1 MFNPLIFS
9 LMKKVMLVMS
19 MLLLFVCSAFAQ
31 AEVSNEGTQIIL
43 DLSTFT
49 GIVTVISSVVTQIFK
64 LIPTIDGSKIA
75 KIGISVAV
83 GIVVCMLAW
92 VLKISEPL
100 AGLIWWQTLIYGV
113 AAGLSGCGFYDLV
126 KVVWELFKP
135 KDEVI
140 HID

>member
-1 MFNPLIFS
+1 
-9 LMKKVMLVMS
+9 MKKIVLVMS
-19 MLLLFVCSAFAQ
+19 MLLLFVCGVFAQ
-31 AEVSNEGTQIIL
+31 TEVSNEGTQIIL
-43 DLSTFT
+43 DLSTFG
-49 GIVTVISSVVTQIFK
+49 GIVAVISPVVTQIFK
-64 LIPTIDGSKIA
+64 LIPAIDGSKIA
-75 KIGISVAV
+75 KIGISVGV
-83 GIVVCMLAW
+83 GIAVCMLAW

-140 HID
+140 HMD

>member
-1 MFNPLIFS
+1 
-9 LMKKVMLVMS
+9 MKKIVLVMS
-19 MLLLFVCSAFAQ
+19 MLMLFVCGVFAQ
-31 AEVSNEGTQIIL
+31 TEVSNEGTQIIL

-64 LIPTIDGSKIA
+64 LIPAIDGSKIA
-75 KIGISVAV
+75 KIGISVGV
-83 GIVVCMLAW
+83 GIIVCMLAW

-135 KDEVI
+135 KDEVV
-140 HID
+140 HLD

>member
-1 MFNPLIFS
+1 
-9 LMKKVMLVMS
+9 MKKIVLVMS
-19 MLLLFVCSAFAQ
+19 MLLLFVCGAFAQ
-31 AEVSNEGTQIIL
+31 TEVSNEGTQIIL

-49 GIVTVISSVVTQIFK
+49 GIVAVISSVVTQIFK
-64 LIPTIDGSKIA
+64 LIPAIDGSKIA

-135 KDEVI
+135 KEQD
-140 HID
+140 

>member
-1 MFNPLIFS
+1 
-9 LMKKVMLVMS
+9 MKKVMLVMS
-19 MLLLFVCSAFAQ
+19 MLLLFVCGVFAQ
-31 AEVSNEGTQIIL
+31 TEVSNEGTQIIL
-43 DLSTFT
+43 DLSTFG
-49 GIVTVISSVVTQIFK
+49 GIVGLISSAVTQIFK
-64 LIPTIDGSKIA
+64 AFPAIDGSKIA

-83 GIVVCMLAW
+83 GIAVCMLAW

-135 KDEVI
+135 KEQD
-140 HID
+140 

>member
-1 MFNPLIFS
+1 
-9 LMKKVMLVMS
+9 MKKIVLVMS
-19 MLLLFVCSAFAQ
+19 MLMLFVCGAFAQ
-31 AEVSNEGTQIIL
+31 TEVSNEGTQIIL

-64 LIPTIDGSKIA
+64 LIPAIDGSKIA

-83 GIVVCMLAW
+83 GIVVCMLSW
-92 VLKISEPL
+92 LLKVSEPL

-140 HID
+140 HMD

>member
-1 MFNPLIFS
+1 
-9 LMKKVMLVMS
+9 MKKVMFVIVM
-19 MLLLFVCSAFAQ
+19 MMIFVPGVFAQ
-31 AEVSNEGTQIIL
+31 TEVISEEAQFAI
-43 DLSTFT
+43 DLSTFG
-49 GIVTVISSVVTQIFK
+49 GIVAVISPVVTQIFK
-64 LIPTIDGSKIA
+64 LIPAIDGSKIA

-140 HID
+140 HLD

>member
-1 MFNPLIFS
+1 
-9 LMKKVMLVMS
+9 MKKIVLVMS
-19 MLLLFVCSAFAQ
+19 MLLLFVCGTFAQ
-31 AEVSNEGTQIIL
+31 TEVSNEGTQIIF

-49 GIVTVISSVVTQIFK
+49 GIVAVISSVVTQIFK
-64 LIPTIDGSKIA
+64 LIPAIDGSKIA
-75 KIGISVAV
+75 KIGISVGV
-83 GIVVCMLAW
+83 GIIVCMLAW

-140 HID
+140 HLD

>member
-1 MFNPLIFS
+1 
-9 LMKKVMLVMS
+9 MKKIVLVMS
-19 MLLLFVCSAFAQ
+19 MLMLFVCGVFAQ
-31 AEVSNEGTQIIL
+31 TEVSNEGTQIIL
-43 DLSTFT
+43 DLSTFG
-49 GIVTVISSVVTQIFK
+49 GIVAVISPVVTQIFK
-64 LIPTIDGSKIA
+64 LIPAIDGSKIA

-126 KVVWELFKP
+126 KVVWDLVKP

-140 HID
+140 HLD

>member
-1 MFNPLIFS
+1 
-9 LMKKVMLVMS
+9 MKKIVLVMS
-19 MLLLFVCSAFAQ
+19 MLMLFVCGVFAQ
-31 AEVSNEGTQIIL
+31 TEVSNEETQIIL
-43 DLSTFT
+43 DLSTFG
-49 GIVTVISSVVTQIFK
+49 GIVAVISPVVTQIFK
-64 LIPTIDGSKIA
+64 LIPAIDGSKIA

-92 VLKISEPL
+92 ILKVSEPL

-140 HID
+140 HLD

>member
-1 MFNPLIFS
+1 
-9 LMKKVMLVMS
+9 MKKIVLVMS
-19 MLLLFVCSAFAQ
+19 MLMLFVCGAFAQ
-31 AEVSNEGTQIIL
+31 TEVSNEGTQIIL

-49 GIVTVISSVVTQIFK
+49 GIVAVISSVVTQIFK
-64 LIPTIDGSKIA
+64 LIPAIDGSKIA

-135 KDEVI
+135 KDVI
-140 HID
+140 HLD

>member
-1 MFNPLIFS
+1 
-9 LMKKVMLVMS
+9 MKKIVLVMS
-19 MLLLFVCSAFAQ
+19 MLLLFVGGAFAQ
-31 AEVSNEGTQIIL
+31 TEVSNEGTQIIL

-49 GIVTVISSVVTQIFK
+49 GIVAVISSVVTQIFK
-64 LIPTIDGSKIA
+64 LIPAIDGSKIA

-126 KVVWELFKP
+126 KVVWDLVKP

-140 HID
+140 HLD

>member
-1 MFNPLIFS
+1 
-9 LMKKVMLVMS
+9 MKKIVLVMS
-19 MLLLFVCSAFAQ
+19 MLMLFVCGAFAQ
-31 AEVSNEGTQIIL
+31 TEVSNEGTQIIL

-64 LIPTIDGSKIA
+64 LIPSIDGSKIA

-140 HID
+140 RMD

>member
-1 MFNPLIFS
+1 
-9 LMKKVMLVMS
+9 MKKIVLVMS
-19 MLLLFVCSAFAQ
+19 MLLLFVCGAFAQ
-31 AEVSNEGTQIIL
+31 TEVSNEGTQIIL

-49 GIVTVISSVVTQIFK
+49 GIVAVISSVVTQIFK
-64 LIPTIDGSKIA
+64 LIPAIDGSKIA

-135 KDEVI
+135 KEDVI
-140 HID
+140 HLD

>member
-1 MFNPLIFS
+1 
-9 LMKKVMLVMS
+9 MKKIVLVMS
-19 MLLLFVCSAFAQ
+19 MLMLFVCGAFAQ
-31 AEVSNEGTQIIL
+31 TEVNNEGTQIIL
-43 DLSTFT
+43 DLSTFG
-49 GIVTVISSVVTQIFK
+49 GIVAVISSVVTQIFK
-64 LIPTIDGSKIA
+64 LVPSIDGSKIA

-140 HID
+140 RMD

>member
-1 MFNPLIFS
+1 
-9 LMKKVMLVMS
+9 MKKVMFVIVM
-19 MLLLFVCSAFAQ
+19 MMIFVSGVFAQ
-31 AEVSNEGTQIIL
+31 TEVSNEGTQIIL
-43 DLSTFT
+43 DLSTFG
-49 GIVTVISSVVTQIFK
+49 GIVAVISPVVTQIFK
-64 LIPTIDGSKIA
+64 LIPAIDGSKIA

-126 KVVWELFKP
+126 KVVWGLFKP
-135 KDEVI
+135 KEQD
-140 HID
+140 

>member
-1 MFNPLIFS
+1 
-9 LMKKVMLVMS
+9 MKKIVLVMS
-19 MLLLFVCSAFAQ
+19 MLLFFVCGVFAQ
-31 AEVSNEGTQIIL
+31 TEISNEGTQIIL
-43 DLSTFT
+43 DLSTFG
-49 GIVTVISSVVTQIFK
+49 GIVAVISSVVTQIFK
-64 LIPTIDGSKIA
+64 LIPAIDGSKIA

-83 GIVVCMLAW
+83 GIAVCMLAW

-140 HID
+140 HLD

>member
-1 MFNPLIFS
+1 
-9 LMKKVMLVMS
+9 MKKIVLVMS
-19 MLLLFVCSAFAQ
+19 MLMLFVCGVFAQ
-31 AEVSNEGTQIIL
+31 TEVSNEGTQIIL
-43 DLSTFT
+43 DLSTFG
-49 GIVTVISSVVTQIFK
+49 GIVAVISSVVTQIFK
-64 LIPTIDGSKIA
+64 LVPSIDGSKIA

-140 HID
+140 RMD

>member
-1 MFNPLIFS
+1 
-9 LMKKVMLVMS
+9 MKKIDLVMS
-19 MLLLFVCSAFAQ
+19 MLLLFVCGVFAQ
-31 AEVSNEGTQIIL
+31 TEVSNEGTQIIL

-64 LIPTIDGSKIA
+64 LIPAIDGSKIA
-75 KIGISVAV
+75 KIGISVGV
-83 GIVVCMLAW
+83 GIIVCMLAW

-140 HID
+140 RMD

>member
-1 MFNPLIFS
+1 
-9 LMKKVMLVMS
+9 MKKIVLVMS
-19 MLLLFVCSAFAQ
+19 MLMLFVGSVFAQ
-31 AEVSNEGTQIIL
+31 TEVTSEGAQFAI
-43 DLSTFT
+43 DLSTFG
-49 GIVTVISSVVTQIFK
+49 GIVAVISPVVTQIFK
-64 LIPTIDGSKIA
+64 LIPAIDGSKIA

-113 AAGLSGCGFYDLV
+113 TAGLSGCGFYDLV

-140 HID
+140 HLD

>member
-1 MFNPLIFS
+1 
-9 LMKKVMLVMS
+9 MKKIVLVMS
-19 MLLLFVCSAFAQ
+19 MLLLFVCGVFAQ
-31 AEVSNEGTQIIL
+31 TEVSNEGTQIIL
-43 DLSTFT
+43 DLSTFG
-49 GIVTVISSVVTQIFK
+49 GIVAVISPVVTQIFK
-64 LIPTIDGSKIA
+64 LIPAIDGSKIA

-83 GIVVCMLAW
+83 GIVVCMLSW
-92 VLKISEPL
+92 LLKVSEPL

-140 HID
+140 HLD

>member
-1 MFNPLIFS
+1 
-9 LMKKVMLVMS
+9 MKKIFLVMS
-19 MLLLFVCSAFAQ
+19 MLLLFVCGAFAQ
-31 AEVSNEGTQIIL
+31 TEVSNEGTQIIL
-43 DLSTFT
+43 DLSTFG
-49 GIVTVISSVVTQIFK
+49 GIVAVISPVVTQIFK
-64 LIPTIDGSKIA
+64 LIPAIDGSKIA

-83 GIVVCMLAW
+83 GIVVCMLSW
-92 VLKISEPL
+92 LLKVSEPL

-140 HID
+140 HMD

>member
-1 MFNPLIFS
+1 
-9 LMKKVMLVMS
+9 MKKIFLVMS
-19 MLLLFVCSAFAQ
+19 MLLLFVCGAFAQ
-31 AEVSNEGTQIIL
+31 TEVSNEGTQIIL
-43 DLSTFT
+43 DLSTFG
-49 GIVTVISSVVTQIFK
+49 GIVAVISPVVTQIFK
-64 LIPTIDGSKIA
+64 LIPAIDGSKIA

-135 KDEVI
+135 KEQD
-140 HID
+140 

>member
-1 MFNPLIFS
+1 
-9 LMKKVMLVMS
+9 MKKIVLVMS
-19 MLLLFVCSAFAQ
+19 MLLLFVGGAFAQ
-31 AEVSNEGTQIIL
+31 TEVSNEGTQIIL

-49 GIVTVISSVVTQIFK
+49 GIAAVISSVVTQIFK
-64 LIPTIDGSKIA
+64 LIPAIDGSKIA

-83 GIVVCMLAW
+83 GIVVCMLTW

-135 KDEVI
+135 KEDVI
-140 HID
+140 HMD